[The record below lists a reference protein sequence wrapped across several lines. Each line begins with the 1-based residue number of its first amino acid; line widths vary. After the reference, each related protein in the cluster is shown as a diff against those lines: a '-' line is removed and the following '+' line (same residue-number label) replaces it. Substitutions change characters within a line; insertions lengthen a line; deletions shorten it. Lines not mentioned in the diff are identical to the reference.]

1 MFGSYSRGEEKDG
14 SDVDILVVFDKNAK
28 ISLFKYANIICQLEA
43 LLKRKV
49 DLVEEGTLFPFVQQT
64 VSEDKILIYMSE
76 KEMKS
81 YRFGT
86 GKEPTDEML
95 EQVMKEVA
103 QEARESSKKAADAH
117 FEQMRRNIASQ
128 KAQWAERINGI
139 IHG

>member
-1 MFGSYSRGEEKDG
+1 
-14 SDVDILVVFDKNAK
+14 
-28 ISLFKYANIICQLEA
+28 
-43 LLKRKV
+43 
-49 DLVEEGTLFPFVQQT
+49 
-64 VSEDKILIYMSE
+64 MSE
-76 KEMKS
+76 KEMNA
-81 YRFGT
+81 YRFGK
-86 GKEPTDEML
+86 GQEPTDEML